1 VQFVNYLGFKEPAL
15 RYDILIA
22 IYSYAFI
29 MTIVLELPVVWFL
42 SCRVFKKPVKKAVIS
57 GLLSQVA
64 THPLFIGILPVTVIL
79 LKSDVPYWLEFI
91 DNIYFK
97 ELLLIPVIE
106 AGIYYAILKPEK
118 KWQPF
123 AVSYAANLT
132 SWGIGYLIPM
142 KWIIELMR

>member
-1 VQFVNYLGFKEPAL
+1 M

-22 IYSYAFI
+22 IYSFAFV

-42 SCRVFKKPVKKAVIS
+42 SHKVFKYPLKKTIIS

-64 THPLFIGILPVTVIL
+64 THPVFIGVIPVAVIL
-79 LKSDVPYWLEFI
+79 LKNDAPEWFKFI
-91 DNIYFK
+91 DNIYLK
-97 ELLLIPVIE
+97 ELLLIPLIE
-106 AGIYYAILKPEK
+106 AGIYYAILKPAK

-123 AVSYAANLT
+123 AISYAANLT